1 MNSLILASGQQSN
14 LGLIIGLSV
23 VGFVLLLAIIFV
35 VWLIVTYN
43 KFVKYKNNIE
53 ESFSNMDVYLNKR
66 YDLIPNL
73 VETVKGYAKHEQ
85 ETMESVMQARYAAM
99 NSSDGTDKF
108 KKENALTGTLK
119 SLFRVT
125 ENYPNLK
132 ADKHFTDL
140 MNNLSRIEDEI
151 MNSRKYY
158 NAVVKEYNNHC
169 VTIPSNLVA
178 KWFKFEKATL
188 FEVED
193 KEVRKNVKVKF

>member
-1 MNSLILASGQQSN
+1 MNSLLLASN

-23 VGFVLLLAIIFV
+23 AGGVLLLGIIFV
-35 VWLIVTYN
+35 IWMIVVYN
-43 KFVKYKNNIE
+43 KFISRSNSVK

-73 VETVKGYAKHEQ
+73 VETVKGYAKHEK
-85 ETMESVMQARYAAM
+85 ETLENVMQARYAAM
-99 NSSDGTDKF
+99 NSLGGTDKF
-108 KKENALTGTLK
+108 KKENNLSSTLK
-119 SLFRVT
+119 SLFKVT

-140 MNNLSRIEDEI
+140 MSNLSRIEDEI

-158 NAVVKEYNNHC
+158 NAVVKEYNDLC
-169 VTIPSNLVA
+169 LKFPSNLIA
-178 KWFKFEKATL
+178 KWFKFEQSTL

-193 KEVRKNVKVKF
+193 VEMRKNVKVKF